1 MTDQLDLLIN
11 KIKDLENELLEELQ
25 KQQEEFSYEIQQR
38 RIHFEE
44 SIIQRHKR
52 LTKELVKFLQDSPW
66 LNILSAPIIWSCL
79 LPALLMDMV
88 VTLYQAICFPIYGIP
103 KAKREHYIVFDTQYL
118 NYLNLIEKLNCAYC
132 SYFNGLIAYI
142 QEIAARTEQY
152 WCPIKHARRI
162 GTLHSRYQKF
172 FNYGDGENYRAQIE
186 LVRRD
191 FKDLE

>member
-1 MTDQLDLLIN
+1 MTDQLDLLIC

-25 KQQEEFSYEIQQR
+25 KQQAEFSYEIERR

-52 LTKELVKFLQDSPW
+52 LTKELVQFLHDSPW

-79 LPALLMDMV
+79 LPALFMDLV
-88 VTLYQAICFPIYGIP
+88 VTIYQALCFPIYGIP
-103 KAKREHYIVFDTQYL
+103 KVKRENYIVFDTQYL

-162 GTLHSRYQKF
+162 STLHSRYQKF
-172 FNYGDGENYRAQIE
+172 FSYGDAENYRAQIE
-186 LVRRD
+186 VVRRD